1 MPRVSLTRRI
11 LTAPSGVLLQV
22 QLAGIVAYP
31 FLGEEGL
38 GRAFLGVFGLV
49 VLVLALRVVRSTPAL
64 TWVAVTIG
72 VPTAVLTVL
81 ENVLP
86 ESEGLV
92 LASAILHSVF
102 YAYTASALLRYM
114 FHDDRVT
121 LDELLA
127 TGATFTVVA
136 WAFAYA
142 YVAVQ
147 IIWPASF
154 DAATPGDRRTWVEL
168 LFLSVTTLTST
179 GLSDVVP
186 VRPHARAAVM
196 IEQIAGMM
204 YLALA
209 VARVTAL
216 TVVHPERTGK
226 LPDR

>member
-1 MPRVSLTRRI
+1 VSLTRRV

-22 QLAGIVAYP
+22 QLLGIVVYP
-31 FLGEEGL
+31 FLGDRPL
-38 GRAFLGVFGLV
+38 GRAFFGVFGLV
-49 VLVLALRVVRSTPAL
+49 VLVLALRVVRWTPAL
-64 TWVAVTIG
+64 TWVAVTLG

-81 ENVLP
+81 EGITP
-86 ESEGLV
+86 DSEGIV
-92 LASAILHSVF
+92 LASAVLHCVF
-102 YAYTASALLRYM
+102 YGYTASALLRYM
-114 FHDDRVT
+114 FNDDRVT

-147 IIWPASF
+147 IVWPGSF
-154 DAATPGDRRTWVEL
+154 VAETPGDRRSWVEL
-168 LFLSVTTLTST
+168 LFLSITTLTST

-186 VRPHARAAVM
+186 VRPHARSAVM

-216 TVVHPERTGK
+216 TVVHPRTTGR

>member
-1 MPRVSLTRRI
+1 MSLARRI

-22 QLAGIVAYP
+22 QLLGIVAYP
-31 FLGEEGL
+31 FLGDRPL
-38 GRAFLGVFGLV
+38 SRAFFGVFGLV

-64 TWVAVTIG
+64 TWVAVILG

-81 ENVLP
+81 EGVMLGN
-86 ESEGLV
+86 EGIA
-92 LASAILHSVF
+92 LASAILHCVF

-154 DAATPGDRRTWVEL
+154 VAETRGDTRTWVEL
-168 LFLSVTTLTST
+168 LFLSITTLTST

-186 VRPHARAAVM
+186 VRPHARSAVM
-196 IEQIAGMM
+196 IEQIAGML

-216 TVVHPERTGK
+216 TVVHPRGSGH